1 MFPSICINQ
10 TVEQLD
16 TVFSKDSNAGIL
28 ACVQGAGGFG
38 EVYECSW
45 RGRRVA
51 VKKLPGL
58 QAPSSAGGEQHAAL
72 VQEVQLSCRFT
83 SDRLVSLAGAQR
95 LVCRQGVCSGFCG
108 TLL

>member
-1 MFPSICINQ
+1 M
-10 TVEQLD
+10 
-16 TVFSKDSNAGIL
+16 
-28 ACVQGAGGFG
+28 QGAGGFG

-58 QAPSSAGGEQHAAL
+58 QGPSSAGGEQHAAL

-83 SDRLVSLAGAQR
+83 SDRLVSPADLP
-95 LVCRQGVCSGFCG
+95 
-108 TLL
+108 